1 MRLVYIHKSLNAKLA
16 ATSPNWQDREAANH
30 WLTVD
35 FATDGHPIFL
45 EALLDAGVVDE
56 IIVVI
61 ESARG
66 AGVRNL
72 GRLKCMVMP
81 SVKLLKDILQP
92 NDILY
97 WRGGYHW
104 WIETLDELKD
114 YWHIYYGA
122 GTPRAHWPQWDI
134 ILYEGTKSLLKR
146 GKLYLP
152 WNKPINSTLFSLSKD
167 EQLSYDVCVGASKIF
182 DIKQQF
188 KTVDAVLEYRKM
200 YGEELSCV
208 MPGVYRRSTQTDRM
222 YKMIE
227 TEGMKIAQPGY
238 VDRSKLAQI
247 FQRSRLMTHHASGLN
262 DRCVLEAMA
271 CGTAL
276 LSLSDGGGRY
286 PQWVK
291 DARSIAKSSEPKPLA
306 EAIRHTLQNLP
317 SRESIAKA
325 FAENNNIED
334 TVQSFARLFPLLTY
348 PKDRDNAL
356 KMLQPV

>member
-1 MRLVYIHKSLNAKLA
+1 MSRLVYIHKSLNARPASGDL
-16 ATSPNWQDREAANH
+16 SWLGQEAKSS

-45 EALLDAGVVDE
+45 EALLDAGVFDE

-66 AGVRNL
+66 AGKLQL

-81 SVKLLKDILQP
+81 SVTLLKDILQP

-97 WRGGYHW
+97 WRGGYRW

-134 ILYEGTKSLLKR
+134 VLYEGTSPLSKR
-146 GKLYLP
+146 EKLYLP
-152 WNKPINSTLFSLSKD
+152 WQKPINTTLFSPA
-167 EQLSYDVCVGASKIF
+167 EEERLSYDVCIGASKIF
-182 DIKQQF
+182 DIKQQWR
-188 KTVDAVLEYRKM
+188 TVDAVLEYRKM
-200 YGEELSCV
+200 YDKDLCCV
-208 MPGVYRRSTQTDRM
+208 MPGVYRRSTQTNRI
-222 YKMIE
+222 YRMIE
-227 TEGMKIAQPGY
+227 TEGMKVALPGY

-247 FQRSRLMTHHASGLN
+247 YQRSRLFTHHASGLN

-271 CGTAL
+271 CGTPL

-286 PQWVK
+286 PPWVK
-291 DARSIAKSSEPKPLA
+291 DTRFIAKGNEPKPLA
-306 EAIRHTLQNLP
+306 EAIHQALHSLP
-317 SRESIAKA
+317 TRESIAKA

-334 TVQSFARLFPLLTY
+334 TVQYFARLIPLLTY
-348 PKDRDNAL
+348 PKDRNNAL
-356 KMLQPV
+356 KML